1 MRSSKPWRYKTAV
14 GSVEISIL
22 GQKYTIKGDA
32 QEEYIKELAAY
43 VDEKL
48 QEIHAGNPNITPLK
62 AAILASLNIADE
74 LHRLKED
81 HDRAAQNIEEKTNA
95 LSGLFD

>member
-1 MRSSKPWRYKTAV
+1 M
-14 GSVEISIL
+14 GSVEVTIL

-32 QEEYIKELAAY
+32 PEEYIKGLASF

-48 QEIHAGNPNITPLK
+48 KEVYHASPGISPLK

-74 LHRLKED
+74 LHKFKE
-81 HDRAAQNIEEKTNA
+81 AQENITKNIEERANA
-95 LSGLFD
+95 LTGLFD

>member
-1 MRSSKPWRYKTAV
+1 MERIEVT
-14 GSVEISIL
+14 IL
-22 GQKYTIKGDA
+22 GQKYTVKGNESED
-32 QEEYIKELAAY
+32 YIKRLAAF

-48 QEIHAGNPNITPLK
+48 KEVYNSAPNITPLK

-74 LHRLKED
+74 LHKLKESQD
-81 HDRAAQNIEEKTNA
+81 SLTKNIEEKANA

>member
-1 MRSSKPWRYKTAV
+1 M
-14 GSVEISIL
+14 GSVEVTIL

-32 QEEYIKELAAY
+32 HEEHIKKLAAF

-48 QEIHAGNPNITPLK
+48 KEVYSAAPGITPLK

-74 LHRLKED
+74 LQQLRED
-81 HDRAAQNIEEKTNA
+81 QENITKNIEERANA
-95 LSGLFD
+95 LTGLFD

>member
-1 MRSSKPWRYKTAV
+1 LNSEEKM
-14 GSVEISIL
+14 GSIEVSIL

-32 QEEYIKELAAY
+32 SEEYIKKLAAF
-43 VDEKL
+43 VDQKL
-48 QEIHAGNPNITPLK
+48 KEVHNSSPNMAPLK

-74 LHRLKED
+74 LHRAREEHEKATME
-81 HDRAAQNIEEKTNA
+81 IEEKANV

>member
-1 MRSSKPWRYKTAV
+1 M
-14 GSVEISIL
+14 GSIEVTIL

-32 QEEYIKELAAY
+32 QEDYIKGLASF

-48 QEIHAGNPNITPLK
+48 KEVYTSSPGISPLK

-74 LHRLKED
+74 LQKLKD
-81 HDRAAQNIEEKTNA
+81 AQESITKNIEERANA
-95 LSGLFD
+95 LTGLFD